1 MKSHMD
7 DYDYVD
13 VEGGIQSNEEITIP
27 TSRPRKRKNKKDD
40 AAILE
45 EGKFFFKKYVC

>member
-1 MKSHMD
+1 MD

-13 VEGGIQSNEEITIP
+13 VEGGIQPSEDVTAS
-27 TSRPRKRKNKKDD
+27 TSRPRKRKKKDE

-45 EGKFFFKKYVC
+45 EGLFFFLF